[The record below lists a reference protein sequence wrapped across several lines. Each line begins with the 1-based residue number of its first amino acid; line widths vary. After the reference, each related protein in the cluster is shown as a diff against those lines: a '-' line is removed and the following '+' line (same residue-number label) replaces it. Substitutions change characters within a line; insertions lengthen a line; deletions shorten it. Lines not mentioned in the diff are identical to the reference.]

1 MHGVPAGSSTS
12 KKHCPKQL
20 PTEASRE
27 LVNPDG
33 LISQHPE
40 ANKRKLSSTNS
51 PRIDVKMSQGYRTY
65 KRGRDNVEGEYCRI
79 SHQMTMMFL
88 EDFRMITW
96 IFGLVDRDAMIS
108 VDRGPLP
115 PGSDGAVVR
124 PDRSWRRPSEANTL
138 PVRPSAF
145 GRLWTSLQ
153 YKRDIS

>member
-1 MHGVPAGSSTS
+1 
-12 KKHCPKQL
+12 
-20 PTEASRE
+20 
-27 LVNPDG
+27 
-33 LISQHPE
+33 
-40 ANKRKLSSTNS
+40 
-51 PRIDVKMSQGYRTY
+51 MSQGYRTY

-108 VDRGPLP
+108 VDRSIASRVGRCGRAA
-115 PGSDGAVVR
+115 GSVLEKAE
-124 PDRSWRRPSEANTL
+124 RSQYPSCPAEC
-138 PVRPSAF
+138 F